1 MVRKIWIA
9 SLLVAFTGGSFSLV
23 KALASQPVQSVVK
36 ERTITVNEDGKAP
49 RKCKVLKE
57 WTTLNGNRAFQVE
70 ALDNGEYMTVEVMKG
85 NNSSKIYHWTNKTTP
100 PQNSPRPT
108 DNPVKTDSSR
118 TVEARPAIRNNNDLP
133 MQTAVNSQKE
143 SLPLSLPT
151 FNPTNPSGKAD
162 EFVTIPA
169 PGADKVAVTEKSS
182 KPPLVALPVKKVDS
196 KVEIPVVTKPSSSGS
211 VNPARQVSQD
221 KVVVIKEEKTL
232 LKTEEGKEKIISITP
247 LAIPKP
253 VEKVVLPQDN
263 SKPVSKAEVVTG
275 KNPEKKL
282 VSNDIK
288 VVEKPV
294 SNKTVKV
301 EDKAAE
307 KKSVDDGKTIVVENP
322 KPQDWRKSWGRMEES
337 EPKTIFKP
345 NKNSDSELPHADSKK
360 SDPLKSPDKF
370 HPTLEEKVARKA
382 EKVMGKDNGQK
393 ELEKITTKQPV
404 KTNAEMAEQQL
415 PRTVVPTPG
424 AKKNTSE
431 EKIVVIKEDIKPKNN
446 YANRTQIKSVGTEFI
461 DKAYSRLGGLRANKK
476 APEPKPGMMPP
487 GTRSIL
493 ASGYEGQ
500 MINPL
505 EQSARNTMNLAFMP
519 SPMPPTNP
527 PQAPQL
533 YPANNYQYAVNIP
546 PRAPTQGM
554 ANAFTNVP
562 NQRPIPSDMEGITH
576 MHNAFQQPAKPEVP
590 FQLANPQAMSYAMA
604 IQGQRPLQPITSPQN
619 QTVAS
624 GVTEQL
630 VVIKTSLH
638 PSQREMAAEQL
649 GQYALRANGEIVLT
663 LVQCAKN
670 DPAPTVRAAC
680 IRSLARMKINTIEA
694 MDFLN
699 GMKTMDQDPRVRKE
713 AENAVLQLTSGSR

>member
-23 KALASQPVQSVVK
+23 KALASQPVQSVAK

-57 WTTLNGNRAFQVE
+57 WTTSNGNRAFQVE

-100 PQNSPRPT
+100 PQNSPRPM
-108 DNPVKTDSSR
+108 DIPAKTDSSR
-118 TVEARPAIRNNNDLP
+118 TVEARPAIRNKNDLP
-133 MQTAVNSQKE
+133 MQTAVNSQKD

-182 KPPLVALPVKKVDS
+182 RPPLVALPVKKVDS
-196 KVEIPVVTKPSSSGS
+196 KVETPVVTKPSSSGS
-211 VNPARQVSQD
+211 VNPARQVSPD

-247 LAIPKP
+247 LAIPKL

-263 SKPVSKAEVVTG
+263 SKPVPKAEVVTG

-282 VSNDIK
+282 VSKDIK

-345 NKNSDSELPHADSKK
+345 NKNGDSELPHADPKK
-360 SDPLKSPDKF
+360 SDPLKTPDKF

-393 ELEKITTKQPV
+393 ELEKITSKPPV

-415 PRTVVPTPG
+415 PRTVVPSPS
-424 AKKNTSE
+424 AKKNSSE
-431 EKIVVIKEDIKPKNN
+431 EKIVVIKEDVKPKNN
-446 YANRTQIKSVGTEFI
+446 YATRTQIKSVGTEFV
-461 DKAYSRLGGLRANKK
+461 DKAYSRLSGLRVNKK
-476 APEPKPGMMPP
+476 APEVK
-487 GTRSIL
+487 
-493 ASGYEGQ
+493 
-500 MINPL
+500 
-505 EQSARNTMNLAFMP
+505 
-519 SPMPPTNP
+519 
-527 PQAPQL
+527 
-533 YPANNYQYAVNIP
+533 
-546 PRAPTQGM
+546 
-554 ANAFTNVP
+554 
-562 NQRPIPSDMEGITH
+562 
-576 MHNAFQQPAKPEVP
+576 
-590 FQLANPQAMSYAMA
+590 
-604 IQGQRPLQPITSPQN
+604 
-619 QTVAS
+619 
-624 GVTEQL
+624 
-630 VVIKTSLH
+630 
-638 PSQREMAAEQL
+638 
-649 GQYALRANGEIVLT
+649 
-663 LVQCAKN
+663 
-670 DPAPTVRAAC
+670 
-680 IRSLARMKINTIEA
+680 
-694 MDFLN
+694 
-699 GMKTMDQDPRVRKE
+699 
-713 AENAVLQLTSGSR
+713 